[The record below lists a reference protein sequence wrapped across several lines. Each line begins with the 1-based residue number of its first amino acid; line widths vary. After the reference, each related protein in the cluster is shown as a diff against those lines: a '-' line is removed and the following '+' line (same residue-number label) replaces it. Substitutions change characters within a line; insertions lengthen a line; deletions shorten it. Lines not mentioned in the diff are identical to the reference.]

1 MFIFSGESKLPL
13 LLLKRIH
20 RSLSMGLE
28 AVFGSSFLVDS
39 ACIALNP
46 PMPAIVTA
54 ASDPPDHISVT

>member
-1 MFIFSGESKLPL
+1 
-13 LLLKRIH
+13 
-20 RSLSMGLE
+20 MGLE

-46 PMPAIVTA
+46 PIPAIVTA